1 MPELDE
7 KRVREI
13 VKEEISTH
21 RIPERLSVIETKVD
35 SLANDQKEIKSDIKE
50 LKKDIKDEINELKK
64 GIKDSNNEI
73 KKYVIGFSIAV
84 VVAVI
89 GAALAK

>member
-13 VKEEISTH
+13 VKEEITDSK
-21 RIPERLSVIETKVD
+21 INEKLAVIETKLD
-35 SLANDQKEIKSDIKE
+35 MKADKADLTRLEDKFDNIKE
-50 LKKDIKDEINELKK
+50 DVKDIK
-64 GIKDSNNEI
+64 
-73 KKYVIGFSIAV
+73 KYIIGFSIAV
-84 VVAVI
+84 IVAVI